1 MLRDKKLA
9 TKNADSSLVAFGYE
23 EELRNEAVPQRGLGF
38 GMGRHLHS
46 GDSGLLEQI
55 CIWMGMIVSRVGH
68 AEEEGN
74 E

>member
-9 TKNADSSLVAFGYE
+9 TENADNSLVAFGCE
-23 EELRNEAVPQRGLGF
+23 EELRNGAVPEWGLGF

-46 GDSGLLEQI
+46 GESGLLEQI
-55 CIWMGMIVSRVGH
+55 CVWMGMIVSRVGH